1 MRLAVGVIVVV
12 GLSWI
17 GLTAPAGEPT
27 IPARYQDIPK
37 SKLARLVEVWG
48 TPEMEPV
55 MGHTAVF
62 SVDGKLALHAS
73 PHVEDT
79 SLTLWDV
86 AKGTIARE
94 WRLAKTGV
102 TALALSPDSKRALL
116 AVVELDKK
124 GVEKIALRV
133 RDLTNA
139 KEREL
144 PGDAKDPALMGH
156 KTPIGAVAISP
167 DNRLALS
174 GALDGTVKLWDLDKG
189 GLLVSLPGH
198 KQNGSVSYVAFA
210 PDSKTGFSAGQDN
223 TIRVW
228 DLKNGKELREM
239 QHAPGA
245 IGLSVSSD
253 GSCLA
258 AISYDHTVKIWDTAA
273 GKELNTLKREPPS
286 NGFGTV
292 ALAPDG
298 KKVLAILNG
307 FDPTGTT
314 EETHVVLWDA
324 ISGKQLWSVKTDLK
338 GFVPIHYE
346 KKLTGGGANRFS
358 QWDLENGSEAKSW
371 GRHKGAISGIVVTG
385 NGVVSV
391 GQDGSI
397 QPWRGWGISTRK
409 GHAGAINAVAV
420 GPKDKWLVTGGVDK
434 NVKAWKGG
442 NEAWDEAYTF
452 RGHTDTVTSV
462 GVDPDGMWA
471 VSGSADRTLKLWDLT
486 TGKELETLAGHAR
499 NVNAVAV
506 SPSGNWIASASDDG
520 NIRLWPVQNG
530 KTTGPSIAL
539 EGHKREVMSVAFSP
553 DGKRLL
559 SGSQDMTLKMW
570 DVAEATCVKT
580 LEGHKNWVNVVAFR
594 NDNQAASA
602 GDDLTVRLWD
612 LQTGKEIDQL
622 DLSQSTDVAR
632 SLAFDRKTNALLV
645 GTASWVILRFELGK
659 AK

>member
-1 MRLAVGVIVVV
+1 MRLVI
-12 GLSWI
+12 GLGIAGLLWI
-17 GLTAPAGEPT
+17 GLTSPAGEPGAV
-27 IPARYQDIPK
+27 PARYRDIPK

-48 TPEMEPV
+48 TPEMEPA

-62 SVDGKLALHAS
+62 SLDGKLALHAS
-73 PHVEDT
+73 TQGEET
-79 SLTLWDV
+79 SVTLWDV
-86 AKGTIARE
+86 AKGTITKE

-102 TALALSPDSKRALL
+102 TAVALSPDNKRALIGL
-116 AVVELDKK
+116 IELDKK

-133 RDLTNA
+133 RDLA
-139 KEREL
+139 SGKEFEL
-144 PGDAKDPALMGH
+144 RGDAKDPALMGH
-156 KTPIGAVAISP
+156 TAPIGAVAIAA
-167 DNRLALS
+167 DGRHALS

-189 GLLVSLPGH
+189 GLLRALPGH
-198 KQNGSVSYVAFA
+198 KQNGSVSCVAFA
-210 PDSKTGFSAGQDN
+210 PDSKTAFSAGQDN
-223 TIRVW
+223 AIRVW

-239 QHAPGA
+239 QHAAGA

-253 GSCLA
+253 GSRLA

-273 GKELNTLKREPPS
+273 GKELKMLKREPPS
-286 NGFGTV
+286 NGFGTL

-314 EETHVVLWDA
+314 EETHVVLWDTM
-324 ISGKQLWSVKTDLK
+324 SGKPLWSIKTDLK

-346 KKLTGGGANRFS
+346 KKLTGGGVNRFS
-358 QWDLENGSEAKSW
+358 QWDLDNGREAKSW
-371 GRHKGAISGIVVTG
+371 GRHKGAVSGIAVTG

-397 QPWRGWGISTRK
+397 QPWRGGGISARK
-409 GHAGAINAVAV
+409 RHMGAINAVAV
-420 GPKDKWLVTGGVDK
+420 CPKDKWLITGGGDK
-434 NVKAWKGG
+434 TVKAWKGG
-442 NEAWDEAYTF
+442 NKAWDEAFTF
-452 RGHTDTVTSV
+452 TGHTDTVTSV

-530 KTTGPSIAL
+530 KTTGASIVL

-559 SGSQDMTLKMW
+559 SGSQDMTLKVW
-570 DVAEATCVKT
+570 DVVEATCTKT
-580 LEGHKNWVNVVAFR
+580 LEGHKNWVNVVACR

-602 GDDLTVRLWD
+602 SDDLTVRLWD
-612 LQTGKEIDQL
+612 LQTGKEIDQI
-622 DLSQSTDVAR
+622 DLAHSTDVAR

-659 AK
+659 